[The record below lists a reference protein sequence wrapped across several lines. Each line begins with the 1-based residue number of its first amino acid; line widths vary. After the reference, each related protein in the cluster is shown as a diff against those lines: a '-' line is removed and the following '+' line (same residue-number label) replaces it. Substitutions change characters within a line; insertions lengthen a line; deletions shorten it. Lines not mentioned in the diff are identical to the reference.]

1 MKNIYIVSLTTLVIG
16 FFLGYLLW
24 GNSQMNNMSMD
35 RMHQM
40 SDKSMMESNTTMNMD
55 QMMDSM
61 MAGLAGKTGDAF
73 DKAFLSE
80 MVVHHQGA
88 VLMAEAVL
96 KNSKR
101 PELIKL
107 ANDIIA
113 AQTSEINLMKG
124 WQSSWFKINN

>member
-124 WQSSWFKINN
+124 CESSWFKINN